1 MEGDIS
7 PKKIFRSVSF
17 SFGFFACAL
26 GVFSPLFVLAEAK
39 DFSLSPLFHE
49 VTFEASD
56 TEKRVEVEV
65 SNRTDR
71 DAEFFLSA
79 VDFGTLDESGG
90 VAFLGGGGDFERR
103 YGLASWM
110 RLPTDRMILPAGAT
124 EVVPVVI
131 ENKESLSPGGH
142 YGAVAFQM
150 ENASGDTLESSL
162 VSVRSSFASLFFVKK
177 SGGEVMNLEYRGVL
191 RMDRDAFGVPEKIFL
206 RFQNAGNA
214 HLVPR
219 GIVAVRDMWGRVVRR
234 SVLNEESGRILPES
248 FRTYTVPLKNMAPA
262 FLPGTYTISV
272 EYRYDGSDDVVAAP
286 EKTVFPVL
294 LLFLWGL
301 GGGGIIMCVLWLFTL
316 FRKGKCSKCPIS

>member
-26 GVFSPLFVLAEAK
+26 GVFSPIFVSAEAK

-71 DAEFFLSA
+71 DAEFVLSA

-150 ENASGDTLESSL
+150 ENVSGDTSESSL

-219 GIVAVRDMWGRVVRR
+219 GIVTVCDMWGRVVRR

-316 FRKGKCSKCPIS
+316 FRKEKCSKCPIS

>member
-1 MEGDIS
+1 M
-7 PKKIFRSVSF
+7 
-17 SFGFFACAL
+17 L

-49 VTFEASD
+49 VTLGLND

-71 DAEFFLSA
+71 DAEFVLSA

-124 EVVPVVI
+124 EVIPVVI

-150 ENASGDTLESSL
+150 ENSSGDTLESSL

-191 RMDRDAFGVPEKIFL
+191 RMDRDAFGVPGKIFL

-219 GIVAVRDMWGRVVRR
+219 GIVTVRDIWGRVVRR

-301 GGGGIIMCVLWLFTL
+301 GGGGIIMCVFWLFTL

>member
-1 MEGDIS
+1 M
-7 PKKIFRSVSF
+7 
-17 SFGFFACAL
+17 L
-26 GVFSPLFVLAEAK
+26 GVFSPLFVSAEAK

-49 VTFEASD
+49 VTLGLND

-71 DAEFFLSA
+71 DAEFVLSA

-124 EVVPVVI
+124 EVIPVVI

-150 ENASGDTLESSL
+150 ENSSGDTLESSL

-177 SGGEVMNLEYRGVL
+177 SGGEVMNLEYRGIL
-191 RMDRDAFGVPEKIFL
+191 RMDRDALGVPGKIFL

-219 GIVAVRDMWGRVVRR
+219 GIVTVRDIWGRVVRR

-301 GGGGIIMCVLWLFTL
+301 GGGGIIMCVFWLFTL
-316 FRKGKCSKCPIS
+316 FRKGKFSKCPIS